1 MMAHELEFDVLDE
14 GQVAAALGGLPG
26 WERDGV
32 KIRKQYVFESFPA
45 AIAFVN
51 RVAGVAEE
59 FNHHP
64 DIEVHFKKV
73 DVLFWTH
80 KKNATTQAD
89 VVVSGAIEKV
99 Q

>member
-1 MMAHELEFDVLDE
+1 MAHQLEFDVLDAN
-14 GQVAAALGGLPG
+14 QVDEAIRELDG
-26 WERDGV
+26 WNRDGV

-51 RVAGVAEE
+51 RVAAVAQE

-73 DVLFWTH
+73 DIILWTH
-80 KKNATTQAD
+80 KKDATTKAD
-89 VVVSGAIEKV
+89 VVVAQAIEKV
-99 Q
+99 G